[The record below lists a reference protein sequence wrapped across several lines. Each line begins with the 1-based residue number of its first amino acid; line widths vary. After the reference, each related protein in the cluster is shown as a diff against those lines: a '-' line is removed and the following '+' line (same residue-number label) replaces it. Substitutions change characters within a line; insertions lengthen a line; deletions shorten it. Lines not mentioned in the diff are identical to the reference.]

1 MAKLSFSN
9 AYRINTGTTPAAKE
23 ANSADFIFTP
33 LNVTRIDD
41 RSAGQNFSGNDVVVE
56 LQVDGQIYYGWI
68 SRPVKSGGVVRGFY
82 FWTDPQFTSLA
93 AATADGNAD
102 GDGNSA
108 DNFGFVLVV
117 DQAWFNALPA
127 IGANVKNAGTSSDR
141 VDNGLNAL
149 MPVNSAPAPMNDS
162 VSFMEDG
169 GAQGGNVLSN
179 DSDAN
184 GDGLTVSGYSIGGVA
199 GTLGVAHTI
208 AGVGSFTLNAD
219 GAYTFAPADD
229 YAGPVPLIS
238 YSMADG
244 RGGTGAA
251 SLSISVAQAN
261 DAPSGADKTIT
272 ARENIGHTFTA
283 ADFGFSDSTD
293 SVANS
298 LLSVTIATAP
308 NAADGTLTLNGVTV
322 GAGDSIAAADIT
334 SLKFIPAPD
343 RSGLGLASFTFQV
356 RDNGGG
362 AGDTDLTPN
371 TIIFNVSNVN
381 SAPGAV
387 ADTARATEGGAGTA
401 GSNPSGNLLAN
412 DTDPDAGDLKT
423 VDSASGA
430 GSGATAIGASNAIAG
445 SFGTLTLSSDGSYAY
460 ALDNTSTAVQAL
472 RSSAQTLTDTF
483 SYTMKDGAGLRSTA
497 SMTVT
502 IEGRNDGPVALN
514 DFNFAVAS
522 NVVQAKLNP
531 SGKLLANDSDV
542 DAGDAISVTRASAG
556 STLGGAIVT
565 IGSGTSVQGAEG
577 RTYAGFS
584 TKGAGNIGSVGATVT
599 GTGVPAGTTVA
610 SVDNVSGTRFVTFAN
625 AYGNVAALDGVASIT
640 VNGNLFTLEPLG
652 APSTT
657 IIAISGATGGAISA
671 GMTVTG
677 AGIQAATTV
686 ASVAASGSVSFVTL
700 NKAVSGALGADV
712 VFGSSGT
719 SIAGSHGTLMLQ
731 QDGSYTYTITDS
743 TPTAGSDTFSYEI
756 TDAAGAVSTARLSL
770 DIIVSNVAPPVAAPD
785 TVAITENA
793 AAVSANVLANDTQNS
808 GVKVVSDAWSAT
820 AGAMTAVTVAG
831 VSLSGLYGALLIK
844 PDGSTTY
851 TLNNGNGAVNALRA
865 GQSLSESFSYRMGSN
880 TVGYDVETLTITISG
895 ANDGPSAFG
904 DSATAREAG
913 GLANTSA
920 GFDPAGNVLL
930 NDADPDSG
938 DAKTVTMGGVATP
951 SGAVA
956 GGTTSGTGLVI
967 TGTYGALRLG
977 ADGSYSYVV
986 DNTNATVQALG
997 AASAGL
1003 TDSFSY
1009 RMRDTAGSVSDAVM
1023 VLTVTGAND
1032 APVNATPAAASVA
1045 EGASAAIPGLSVGD
1059 VDDASLNVALSA
1071 GFGALTIG
1079 ALNGAAISAGANG
1092 SATLTLSG
1100 SPASLNLALATLSYQ
1115 GAGQFSGTDTLS
1127 ILTTDAAGLVDL
1139 DTVDI
1144 TVTPDNRLLTVT
1156 APTVNEASQYAV
1168 FSVAGAAGQQVT
1180 LALAETGGGAGRAD
1194 DGADFASNLEYF
1206 DGAAWQAYAGNT
1218 VALPAGGTLFVR
1230 VAVLADLADEG
1241 AETFQLTAANKAG
1254 SAASAVA
1261 TIVDNGTGL
1270 VYSGGIT
1277 GGIPDSTTAG
1287 RDDDR
1292 ALAVTSVSVNENSP
1306 YAVFTLTGAGGQ
1318 AVGLALVNGSA
1329 TDADHGAGIEYFD
1342 GAAWQN
1348 YAGSLTLPAG
1358 GAVFLRTSIATD
1370 AVYEGP
1376 ESFAVV
1382 ATNLSG
1388 RAFVG
1393 NALISD
1399 DGTGTVYPGTISG
1412 GMIDTST
1419 AGLDNDLA
1427 LAITAYGPINEA
1439 SGYAMF
1445 SVTAT
1450 AGEVLTLTLAASGNT
1465 PAATAGFTMEFSTD
1479 GASWTAYDSST
1490 QPVAPAGGVVFVRI
1504 SISSE
1509 HDAVFE
1515 GAEAFQLTAAIGT
1528 GSGKIAAATTAI
1540 VDDGTGSRYDGTI
1553 VAGTPVA
1560 ATNGLD
1566 YDTGVDN
1573 TAPAIAVAS
1582 DMATLAAGQT
1592 ATISFIL
1599 SEPSTTFS
1607 IADIAVTGG
1616 LLSGFTGN
1624 GASYSAMFTPDAGST
1639 TAAVISVASAVFT
1652 DAAGNANTDGAD
1664 SDNTVSMSVNTV
1676 VTDTAA
1682 PTIAIAS
1689 DMAAL
1694 GMGQTAAISF
1704 TLSEPSTSFAA
1715 ADISVSGGTLSGFTG
1730 SGTSYSALFTP
1741 TADSTAAAVI
1751 SVASNAFTDA
1761 AGNANA
1767 DGGDTDNTV
1776 SMAVSTFVPDTTAP
1790 TISIT
1795 SDMASLGVGQT
1806 AAISFTLSEPSA
1818 TFTDADILVTGGI
1831 LSGLTGNG
1839 ASYTA
1844 LFTPTAGSTTA
1855 AVISVASNAFTD
1867 AAGNANADGG
1877 DTDNTVSMA
1886 VSTFVPDTT
1895 APTISITSDMASLG
1909 VGQTAAISFTLSEP
1923 SATFTD
1929 ADILVTGGT
1938 LSGLTGNGTSYT
1950 ALFTPTAGSTTAA
1963 VISVASNAYTDAAG
1977 NANADGGDTDNTVT
1991 MAVNTVVPDTTAPT
2005 IAITSD
2011 MAALGVGQTAA
2022 ISFTLSEPSTSF
2034 TEADI
2039 SVSGGTLS
2047 GFTGSG
2053 ASYSALFTPTGG
2065 STMVAVISVASNAF
2079 ADAAGN
2085 ANADGAD
2092 TDNTV
2097 SMAVNTVVPDTTA
2110 PSIAIASNM
2119 ASLSVGQTAAIS
2131 FTLSEPSATFTDADI
2146 LVTGGTLSG
2155 LTGNGTSYTAL
2166 FTPTA
2171 GSTTAAVISV
2181 ASNAYTD
2188 AAGNANADGG
2198 DTDNTVTMA
2207 VNTVVP
2213 DTTAPT
2219 IAITSDMA
2227 ALGVG
2232 QTAAISF
2239 TLSEPSTSFTEADI
2253 SVSGGT
2259 LSGFT
2264 GSGASYSALFTPTGG
2279 STMVAVISVASNAF
2293 ADAAGNANAD
2303 GADTDNTVSMA
2314 VNTVVPDTT
2323 APSIAIASN
2332 MASLSVGQT
2341 AAISFT
2347 LSEPSATF
2355 TDADIL
2361 VTGGTLS
2368 GLTGNGTSYTA
2379 LFTPTAGSTTA
2390 AVISVASNAYTDAAG
2405 NANADGGDTDNTV
2418 TMAVNTVVPD
2428 TTAPTIAITSDMAAL
2443 GVGQTAAISFTLSE
2457 PSTSFTEA
2465 DISVSGGTLSGFTG
2479 SGASYSALFTPTGG
2493 STMVAVISV
2502 ASNAFADAAGNA
2514 NADGADT
2521 DNTVSIA
2528 VNTVVPDTTA
2538 PTIAITSDMAALG
2551 VGQTA
2556 AISFTLSEP
2565 STSFT
2570 EADISVSGGTLS
2582 GFTGSGA
2589 SYSALFTPTG
2599 GSTMVAV
2606 ISVASNAFADAA
2618 GNANADGAD
2627 TDNTV
2632 SMAVNT
2638 VVPDITAPTVVI
2650 TSNATA
2656 LLAGQSTS
2664 ITFTLSESS
2673 TSFTAADVAVT
2684 GGTLSGFTGSGA
2696 NYSATF
2702 SAGPLTNANATISV
2716 ASASFTDAAGNAN
2729 AVGGQTSVQVT
2740 RAALTAPTIAIAE
2753 DSNNDG
2759 RLNTAE
2765 LAGDVDVIIT
2775 LPTGALAGD
2784 VLTVSDGSATRT
2796 IVLTGQSIASGS
2808 VFTAFAPPARG
2819 AAISVSASISEA
2831 GGQPGAIAQDSAQRG
2846 SGAVFAITG
2855 VSSDTGIVGDL
2866 VTTDNTLVLSGT
2878 AETGTVVK
2886 VMLGGVLL
2894 GTTVAAND
2902 SWEFDNTANPLPN
2915 GDNVLTVTADDLPG
2929 QMPAIVVRVFSAD
2942 LNPVSDDGANNT
2954 DHRTSITMPDFI
2966 LKASGIMATGDTAR
2980 LVDASG
2986 AVIGS
2991 SAVTAANVA
3000 SGQVNVTTQPL
3011 DDGAYIF
3018 LAQIVGADGQVKVA
3032 DQVTV
3037 TIITDQDGV
3046 KPSVELAA
3054 NGGDFNHDGLFDWQQ
3069 NNLAQLPLTSLEAF
3083 VAGINA
3089 PDSSFGAIMAGAI
3102 NAGNPG
3108 APVLLDAGAQ
3118 LLNVAV
3124 SAQPAPLP
3132 ANTTAA
3138 TPMFEFSVTGY
3149 DGQALRDIAPSIP
3162 GLQTR
3167 VIIDLPAGVQANT
3180 FLKFD
3185 PAAQSWYT
3193 FKDDQNLATF
3203 DDGATLLD
3211 TNADGLVD
3219 RIVVTLT
3226 DGARGDEDGIA
3237 NGVVVDP
3244 GMLAFQSANPVYSIL
3259 LAGGDRFYTTNAAE
3273 AAQYATGAG
3282 NVFEGA
3288 RFDSLS
3294 AGDGGR
3300 KMYASY
3306 QQYTRDWWFGA
3317 DQQPAPYICYE
3328 RVSTASGF
3336 FAAGASGSVGEK
3348 FHLFMDGA
3356 GITQLVTQA
3365 QASTLGLATK
3375 GYTDKGAQFSTTTN
3389 SAFAFD
3395 AEGYLVANR
3404 GNADVQAFVRTLAGK
3419 FQHSSDVGFVEAVEQ
3434 HYLGQVAI
3442 VGLAHG
3448 GAASAAEL
3456 NTAFGTS
3463 FLG

>member
-1767 DGGDTDNTV
+1767 DGADTDNTV

-1877 DTDNTVSMA
+1877 DTDNTV
-1886 VSTFVPDTT
+1886 
-1895 APTISITSDMASLG
+1895 
-1909 VGQTAAISFTLSEP
+1909 
-1923 SATFTD
+1923 
-1929 ADILVTGGT
+1929 
-1938 LSGLTGNGTSYT
+1938 
-1950 ALFTPTAGSTTAA
+1950 
-1963 VISVASNAYTDAAG
+1963 
-1977 NANADGGDTDNTVT
+1977 T

-2022 ISFTLSEPSTSF
+2022 MSFNLSEPSTSF
-2034 TEADI
+2034 SEADI

-2053 ASYSALFTPTGG
+2053 ASYSALFTPT
-2065 STMVAVISVASNAF
+2065 
-2079 ADAAGN
+2079 
-2085 ANADGAD
+2085 
-2092 TDNTV
+2092 
-2097 SMAVNTVVPDTTA
+2097 
-2110 PSIAIASNM
+2110 
-2119 ASLSVGQTAAIS
+2119 
-2131 FTLSEPSATFTDADI
+2131 
-2146 LVTGGTLSG
+2146 
-2155 LTGNGTSYTAL
+2155 
-2166 FTPTA
+2166 A

-2181 ASNAYTD
+2181 ATNA
-2188 AAGNANADGG
+2188 
-2198 DTDNTVTMA
+2198 
-2207 VNTVVP
+2207 
-2213 DTTAPT
+2213 
-2219 IAITSDMA
+2219 
-2227 ALGVG
+2227 L
-2232 QTAAISF
+2232 
-2239 TLSEPSTSFTEADI
+2239 
-2253 SVSGGT
+2253 
-2259 LSGFT
+2259 
-2264 GSGASYSALFTPTGG
+2264 
-2279 STMVAVISVASNAF
+2279 
-2293 ADAAGNANAD
+2293 
-2303 GADTDNTVSMA
+2303 
-2314 VNTVVPDTT
+2314 
-2323 APSIAIASN
+2323 
-2332 MASLSVGQT
+2332 
-2341 AAISFT
+2341 
-2347 LSEPSATF
+2347 
-2355 TDADIL
+2355 
-2361 VTGGTLS
+2361 
-2368 GLTGNGTSYTA
+2368 
-2379 LFTPTAGSTTA
+2379 
-2390 AVISVASNAYTDAAG
+2390 
-2405 NANADGGDTDNTV
+2405 
-2418 TMAVNTVVPD
+2418 
-2428 TTAPTIAITSDMAAL
+2428 
-2443 GVGQTAAISFTLSE
+2443 
-2457 PSTSFTEA
+2457 
-2465 DISVSGGTLSGFTG
+2465 
-2479 SGASYSALFTPTGG
+2479 
-2493 STMVAVISV
+2493 
-2502 ASNAFADAAGNA
+2502 
-2514 NADGADT
+2514 
-2521 DNTVSIA
+2521 
-2528 VNTVVPDTTA
+2528 
-2538 PTIAITSDMAALG
+2538 
-2551 VGQTA
+2551 
-2556 AISFTLSEP
+2556 
-2565 STSFT
+2565 
-2570 EADISVSGGTLS
+2570 
-2582 GFTGSGA
+2582 
-2589 SYSALFTPTG
+2589 
-2599 GSTMVAV
+2599 
-2606 ISVASNAFADAA
+2606 ADAA